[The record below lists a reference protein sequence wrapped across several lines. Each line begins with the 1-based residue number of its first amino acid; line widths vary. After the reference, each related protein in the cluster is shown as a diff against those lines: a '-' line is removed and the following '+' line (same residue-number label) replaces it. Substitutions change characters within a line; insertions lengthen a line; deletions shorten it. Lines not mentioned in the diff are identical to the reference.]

1 MKNLPALC
9 LLLTLA
15 AFFMPAQAAAG
26 QIPAETPE
34 EIFSDTQ
41 PLTAPEEREST
52 HTEGEDEPEA
62 VLDEWITETGATNV
76 KKELH
81 LMINGTEVRVDW
93 EKNESVDALNSLV
106 SSAPLTIQMSM
117 YGGFEQ
123 VGPLGTALPRND
135 SRMTAQAG
143 DIVLYSGN
151 QMVIFYGSNSWTYTR
166 LGKIAD
172 GSTPEFAEMLG
183 NGDVTVT
190 LVWE

>member
-1 MKNLPALC
+1 
-9 LLLTLA
+9 
-15 AFFMPAQAAAG
+15 
-26 QIPAETPE
+26 
-34 EIFSDTQ
+34 
-41 PLTAPEEREST
+41 
-52 HTEGEDEPEA
+52 
-62 VLDEWITETGATNV
+62 
-76 KKELH
+76 
-81 LMINGTEVRVDW
+81 MINGTEVRVDW